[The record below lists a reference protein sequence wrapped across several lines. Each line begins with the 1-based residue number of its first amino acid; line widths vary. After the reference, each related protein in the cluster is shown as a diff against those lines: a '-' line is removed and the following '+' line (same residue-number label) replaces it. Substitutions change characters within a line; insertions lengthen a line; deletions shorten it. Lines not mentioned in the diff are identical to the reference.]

1 MTDADVDGS
10 HIRTLLLTFFFRQ
23 MPEII
28 EKGYPYIAQPP
39 LYRAARGKSEIY
51 LKDDVAMERY
61 LIDQGIEDV
70 LLTHADGT
78 QVAGDHLR
86 ALVERAQEVKHLLE
100 PLANKAG
107 SRQVVEQAAI
117 EGVFSPAVF
126 SDPERAQAAAAA
138 AARRLDLL
146 SPELD
151 RKSTRLTS
159 SH

>member
-28 EKGYPYIAQPP
+28 EKGYLYIAQPP

-78 QVAGDHLR
+78 QVAGDHMS
-86 ALVERAQEVKHLLE
+86 ALVERGAGVKALLA
-100 PLANKAG
+100 PSANNG
-107 SRQVVEQAAI
+107 RRRQRGGK
-117 EGVFSPAVF
+117 EG
-126 SDPERAQAAAAA
+126 
-138 AARRLDLL
+138 
-146 SPELD
+146 
-151 RKSTRLTS
+151 
-159 SH
+159 